1 MADRVIALSVGNA
14 SIPLY
19 AEDWPALKRA
29 VENALS
35 GLEGRRY
42 HASGE
47 KELIAASRH
56 TVARKSRRARSQ
68 TNTGTGH

>member
-1 MADRVIALSVGNA
+1 MADRVIALSIGNA

-42 HASGE
+42 HVNGE
-47 KELIAASRH
+47 RELIAASRH
-56 TVARKSRRARSQ
+56 TVASKSRRKRSQ
-68 TNTGTGH
+68 VSTGTGH